1 VPAAPVNDVAA
12 ALESPLVQGEGR
24 VLEVPHPARGT
35 VRLLAN
41 PVRVPG
47 EQHPARP
54 APALG
59 ADTEAILRDL
69 GYDAARIAALRGSGT
84 I

>member
-1 VPAAPVNDVAA
+1 VNDVAA
-12 ALESPLVQGEGR
+12 ALESPLLREDGR

-35 VRLLAN
+35 IRLLAN
-41 PVRVPG
+41 PVKVPG
-47 EQHPARP
+47 EAPPARP

-59 ADTEAILRDL
+59 ADTDAILRDL
-69 GYDAARIAALRGSGT
+69 GYDEARIAALRKSGA